1 MYIKKWLKTK
11 HATMFRL
18 SNKII
23 QVDFE
28 DKTRIVLNSNQ
39 QMVYYKNKKGEMSQH
54 PLLTAL
60 EAEYPE
66 MVKRLKYTKEILVHI
81 RQANNNIEDNQ
92 SDDANK
98 RLKTENEPL
107 VDLHSARSNFSRDI
121 WDLIVVKIDGI
132 VERDAHGNMY

>member
-1 MYIKKWLKTK
+1 
-11 HATMFRL
+11 
-18 SNKII
+18 
-23 QVDFE
+23 
-28 DKTRIVLNSNQ
+28 
-39 QMVYYKNKKGEMSQH
+39 MVYYKNKKGEMSQH

-121 WDLIVVKIDGI
+121 
-132 VERDAHGNMY
+132 